1 MSGVYESVDI
11 AMTGADNAHSQPDD
25 ASWAGSEVAYA
36 TAYRS
41 MLRVAYTLTGSSAA
55 AEDVVHDVFLAAGPR
70 FAEFRDPVPY
80 LHRSVVN
87 RCRSLHRQAE
97 RRRLKP
103 LDRPPEAY
111 LDPGIIELREALL
124 ALPLRRRSAIVL
136 RYLCDLSDD
145 EIATA
150 LNCRRATVRT
160 LVHRG
165 LAELR
170 EVIK

>member
-1 MSGVYESVDI
+1 
-11 AMTGADNAHSQPDD
+11 MTGADNAPSQPHELAPKRVD
-25 ASWAGSEVAYA
+25 AWAGSEVAYA

-41 MLRVAYTLTGSSAA
+41 MLRIAYALTGSGPT
-55 AEDVVHDVFLAAGPR
+55 AEDIVHDVFVAAGPR
-70 FAEFRDPVPY
+70 FAELRDPVPY

-87 RCRSLHRQAE
+87 RCRSLHRQTA

-103 LDRPPEAY
+103 VDIAEHAFIDAGLTD
-111 LDPGIIELREALL
+111 LREALMT
-124 ALPLRRRSAIVL
+124 LPLRRRSAIVL
-136 RYLCDLSDD
+136 RYLCGLSDD

>member
-1 MSGVYESVDI
+1 
-11 AMTGADNAHSQPDD
+11 MTGADG
-25 ASWAGSEVAYA
+25 ASADSRAGLRGRRGEQAGAWAGSEIVYA

-41 MLRVAYTLTGSSAA
+41 MLRVAYALTGSSAA
-55 AEDVVHDVFLAAGPR
+55 AEDVVHDVFLAVGPR
-70 FAEFRDPVPY
+70 FAELREPLPY
-80 LHRSVVN
+80 LHRAVVN
-87 RCRSLHRQAE
+87 RCRSLHRRAE
-97 RRRLKP
+97 RRRLQP
-103 LDRPPEAY
+103 LDIPAESVI
-111 LDPGIIELREALL
+111 DPGLVELREALM

-136 RYLCDLSDD
+136 RYLCDLSD
-145 EIATA
+145 EQIATA